1 MFVSGE
7 KLFLAAALK
16 TKAERSRIL
25 RGICSA
31 TSVLSHSCCLLS
43 YRASVIRRYFYCD
56 TEGIKHQKDFVHE
69 MNTRGVMYPITL
81 NVLLLRR
88 MILFSQRLS
97 QYPFFKRFILGKYFF
112 LIYIY
117 FFFNKGDKT

>member
-7 KLFLAAALK
+7 KLFLGAALK
-16 TKAERSRIL
+16 SKAERSRIL

-56 TEGIKHQKDFVHE
+56 TKGIKHQKDFVHE
-69 MNTRGVMYPITL
+69 MKAWRVMYPITL

-97 QYPFFKRFILGKYFF
+97 QYPFFKRFILGKLGFLNIFF
-112 LIYIY
+112 I
-117 FFFNKGDKT
+117 KGDKT

>member
-7 KLFLAAALK
+7 KLFLGAALK
-16 TKAERSRIL
+16 SKAERSRIL

-56 TEGIKHQKDFVHE
+56 TKGIKHQKDFVHE
-69 MNTRGVMYPITL
+69 MKAWGVMYPITL

-97 QYPFFKRFILGKYFF
+97 QYPFFKRFILGKLGFF
-112 LIYIY
+112 KY
-117 FFFNKGDKT
+117 FFFY

>member
-7 KLFLAAALK
+7 KLFLGAALK

-25 RGICSA
+25 GGICSA

-43 YRASVIRRYFYCD
+43 YHASVIRRYFYCD
-56 TEGIKHQKDFVHE
+56 TEGIKHQKDFAHE
-69 MNTRGVMYPITL
+69 VNAWGVMYPITL

-97 QYPFFKRFILGKYFF
+97 QYPFFKRFILGKLGF
-112 LIYIY
+112 IYIY
-117 FFFNKGDKT
+117 LIFLNKGDKT